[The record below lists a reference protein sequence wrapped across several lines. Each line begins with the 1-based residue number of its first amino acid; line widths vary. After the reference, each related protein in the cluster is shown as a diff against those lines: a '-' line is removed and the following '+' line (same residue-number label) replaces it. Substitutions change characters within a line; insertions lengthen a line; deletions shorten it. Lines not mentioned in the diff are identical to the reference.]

1 MLVLCFSGAPQCT
14 CPLSQGA
21 LQSQC
26 RYVRSASSTCK
37 QHAYT
42 RVLPLLPLLLIPL
55 IPPSSLLSFS
65 ASPPFPSP
73 LSPLPPSP
81 SLPFPLSPSPPPPHT
96 HSIRVSLLDQQLCSG
111 RGSCICGR
119 CVCNQVSGSIVQR
132 VKGERSHFATHPSS
146 PSFNWTTRA
155 LPKL

>member
-65 ASPPFPSP
+65 PSPPSPSP

-81 SLPFPLSPSPPPPHT
+81 SPPPLLPPHT

-132 VKGERSHFATHPSS
+132 VKGERSHFAADPSS
-146 PSFNWTTRA
+146 PSFNWTTHA